1 MAKLLNTKIGN
12 GDTSCN
18 IIFPVKPEGATL
30 TDTNG
35 RYIVTDFNGFSTTTS
50 YQPQYSSLFL
60 GTAWYPPAHPGTSI
74 SSDRYYTGINMS
86 SSGGGSPVLYVKPSC
101 FQGDIATSQ
110 LEGNLTSFLG
120 YTDIPWTYLYLGQ
133 YNYSSGSS
141 GGYYCYSYLRG
152 TNTGI
157 QIYLSEQSTPSAIY
171 PTSNST
177 STSTG
182 YNLGNSLFKWRYLY
196 AYSGTIQTSDR
207 AAKDSIHYL
216 EEQPVVAK
224 MSAKSTT
231 TSTTGITVDDVIDFV
246 KNIKPTTFCYYDG
259 KETATE
265 ENSDPEMIQL
275 GLIADDIK
283 THPVFKY
290 VGVQSTAKELDDD
303 GNEIEGSEHEVL
315 GLQPLPLAVASLT
328 ACKDLIGRVEELE
341 SKMELLESRLAALEN
356 A

>member
-1 MAKLLNTKIGN
+1 MAILQDTLINGNVIRTRDTTCVASTTPTANFDAMGGTKIVADG
-12 GDTSCN
+12 
-18 IIFPVKPEGATL
+18 IGATIPSGSYHCYGNL
-30 TDTNG
+30 FLGSVCTTNLSANTE
-35 RYIVTDFNGFSTTTS
+35 VTESDLYYLSGIQISVNPGGGYLSPSNYYYQTKQRNYDFSTNLGTPYAPWKNLYLGTVKDS
-50 YQPQYSSLFL
+50 SAGTYYYSSLS
-60 GTAWYPPAHPGTSI
+60 GN
-74 SSDRYYTGINMS
+74 SS
-86 SSGGGSPVLYVKPSC
+86 
-101 FQGDIATSQ
+101 
-110 LEGNLTSFLG
+110 
-120 YTDIPWTYLYLGQ
+120 
-133 YNYSSGSS
+133 
-141 GGYYCYSYLRG
+141 
-152 TNTGI
+152 GI
-157 QIYLSEQSTPSAIY
+157 QIYLSTQSTTSRSVY
-171 PTSNST
+171 PNTNST
-177 STSTG
+177 SSTTG
-182 YNLGNSLFKWRYLY
+182 YNLGSSSYKWRYVY
-196 AYSGTIQTSDR
+196 AYSGTIQSSDR
-207 AAKDSIHYL
+207 AAKDSIHYIE
-216 EEQPVVAK
+216 EEQPAIAK

-231 TSTTGITVDDVIDFV
+231 TSTTGITMDDVIDFV

>member
-1 MAKLLNTKIGN
+1 MAILQDTLINGNVRTRDTTCVTSTTPTTNFDDMGGTKIVADG
-12 GDTSCN
+12 
-18 IIFPVKPEGATL
+18 IGAT
-30 TDTNG
+30 
-35 RYIVTDFNGFSTTTS
+35 I
-50 YQPQYSSLFL
+50 PSSRFYHCFGNLFL
-60 GTAWYPPAHPGTSI
+60 GSVCTTNLSANTEVTESHLYYLSGIQI
-74 SSDRYYTGINMS
+74 SVDP
-86 SSGGGSPVLYVKPSC
+86 GGSHLTPSNYYY
-101 FQGDIATSQ
+101 QTKQRNYS
-110 LEGNLTSFLG
+110 LNTTLG
-120 YTDIPWTYLYLGQ
+120 TGSAPWTYLYLGS
-133 YNYSSGSS
+133 YNSNNVYYGGSLKGTSSGIMISLATSS
-141 GGYYCYSYLRG
+141 TTY
-152 TNTGI
+152 
-157 QIYLSEQSTPSAIY
+157 PSIY
-171 PTSNST
+171 PSNNST
-177 STSTG
+177 STTTG
-182 YNLGNSLFKWRYLY
+182 YDLGNSSNKWRYLY
-196 AYSGTIQTSDR
+196 AYSGTIQSSDR
-207 AAKDSIHYL
+207 ATKDSIHYL

-231 TSTTGITVDDVIDFV
+231 TSTTGITMDDVIDFV

>member
-1 MAKLLNTKIGN
+1 MAILQDTLINGNVRTRDTTYIIDTTPPTNFNSMGGTKIIADNIGTITTHGN
-12 GDTSCN
+12 PC
-18 IIFPVKPEGATL
+18 
-30 TDTNG
+30 
-35 RYIVTDFNGFSTTTS
+35 FST
-50 YQPQYSSLFL
+50 LFL
-60 GTAWYPPAHPGTSI
+60 GTVCTLPLALNTEVTESNL
-74 SSDRYYTGINMS
+74 YYLNGIQININS
-86 SSGGGSPVLYVKPSC
+86 VGGGLIPLNYNYQTKQRNYSYGMS
-101 FQGDIATSQ
+101 
-110 LEGNLTSFLG
+110 LG
-120 YTDIPWTYLYLGQ
+120 THAAPWTQLYLGTAKSISDGT
-133 YNYSSGSS
+133 YYYFSELSGTSS
-141 GGYYCYSYLRG
+141 
-152 TNTGI
+152 GI
-157 QIYLSEQSTPSAIY
+157 QIFLSTQSATSASVY
-171 PTSNST
+171 PNINST
-177 STSTG
+177 SSTTG
-182 YNLGNSLFKWRYLY
+182 YNLGNSTHKWRYLY

-231 TSTTGITVDDVIDFV
+231 TSTTGITMDDVIDFV
-246 KNIKPTTFCYYDG
+246 KNIQPTTFCYYDG
-259 KETATE
+259 EETATE